1 MRNESQNTIPYDC
14 DTIMCYMYDLLYE
27 QVFYGLVI

>member
-1 MRNESQNTIPYDC
+1 MKNESQNTTPYDC

-27 QVFYGLVI
+27 QFFL

>member
-14 DTIMCYMYDLLYE
+14 DAIMCYMYDLLYE
-27 QVFYGLVI
+27 QVFCDLVI